1 MLQVHKLPILKKAA
15 LFKYGHLQTLST
27 YDKLCLSL
35 IIPHGSTDMWMYP
48 IQKYA
53 LNYGSSFAFFM
64 FQPIRI
70 QFLFLFLYSLYH
82 VKNDIVVKLPLQLL
96 YSLALH
102 TSWICF
108 PSWALTYFAWI
119 HVALHYYRV
128 IPFLSMV
135 QLFSLAMT
143 HVFVYYLLNKFES
156 QDLHFGGTWVPIV
169 IGHIMTN
176 T

>member
-1 MLQVHKLPILKKAA
+1 MLQVHKLPILKKVV

-135 QLFSLAMT
+135 QLFSLAMA

>member
-1 MLQVHKLPILKKAA
+1 
-15 LFKYGHLQTLST
+15 
-27 YDKLCLSL
+27 LSL

-176 T
+176 A